1 MISWQGGLF
10 DPQGPIA
17 VAERAMLANATI
29 VMLAVVIPV
38 IILTIGFAWWFREG
52 NPHAKRLPDWEY
64 SGAIEVTVW
73 SIPILVIIFLGG
85 MTWVGSHDLDPQK
98 PIGNI
103 EDTLEVQVVSLD
115 WKWLFIYPKY
125 GVATINHLEVPA
137 NTPIRLSLTSS
148 GVMNSFLV
156 PQLGSQ
162 IYSMAGMVTT
172 LHLQADSEGVF
183 PGISAQFSGDGF
195 SDMTFDVNSVSDD
208 AFKAWVAKTQAG
220 GTTLDQ
226 AGYLTLLEPSIADKP
241 RSFSKVS
248 EGLFDE
254 AVMMNDSGPPKVICR
269 TPAQIIADE
278 AAVEQVAVV
287 EQSEIEKPVVEVE
300 AQDAQLIGSK

>member
-1 MISWQGGLF
+1 MINWQGGLF

-17 VAERAMLANATI
+17 VAERAMLANATV

-38 IILTIGFAWWFREG
+38 ILLTFGFAWWFRAG
-52 NPHAKRLPDWEY
+52 NPKAKRRPDWEY

-85 MTWVGSHDLDPQK
+85 MTWVGSHDLDPKK

-103 EDTLEVQVVSLD
+103 ENTLDVQVVSLD

-125 GVATINHLEVPA
+125 GIATINHLEVPA

-162 IYSMAGMVTT
+162 IYTMAGMATT
-172 LHLQADSEGVF
+172 LHLQADNEGTF

-195 SDMTFDVNSVSDD
+195 SDMKFNVNSLSDS
-208 AFKAWVAKTQAG
+208 AFKSWVANTQAG
-220 GTTLDQ
+220 SATLDK
-226 AGYLTLLEPSIADKP
+226 AAYEALLKPSIVEKEQ
-241 RSFSKVS
+241 SYSKVAQ
-248 EGLFDE
+248 GLFDQ
-254 AVMMNDSGPPKVICR
+254 ALMMNDSGPNKICS
-269 TPAQIIADE
+269 TPQLS
-278 AAVEQVAVV
+278 VV
-287 EQSEIEKPVVEVE
+287 EHVT
-300 AQDAQLIGSK
+300 QDAK

>member
-1 MISWQGGLF
+1 MLNWQGGLF

-17 VAERAMLANATI
+17 VAERAMLANATV

-38 IILTIGFAWWFREG
+38 IILTIGFAWWFRES
-52 NPHAKRLPDWEY
+52 NPRAKRLPDWEY

-85 MTWVGSHDLDPQK
+85 MTWVGSHDLDPKK
-98 PIGNI
+98 PIGDV
-103 EDTLEVQVVSLD
+103 EKTLDVQVVSLD

-125 GVATINHLEVPA
+125 GIATVNQLEVPA
-137 NTPIRLSLTSS
+137 NTPIRLTLTSS

-162 IYSMAGMVTT
+162 IYSMAGMATT

-195 SDMTFDVNSVSDD
+195 SDMNFDVRSVSE
-208 AFKAWVAKTQAG
+208 AQFNEWVKTTQAG
-220 GTTLDQ
+220 SGSLTRKR
-226 AGYLTLLEPSIADKP
+226 YETLLRPSIADKA
-241 RSFSKVS
+241 RTYSKVE
-248 EGLFDE
+248 EGLFE
-254 AVMMNDSGPPKVICR
+254 QVLMMNDSGPNKEICV
-269 TPAQIIADE
+269 TP
-278 AAVEQVAVV
+278 
-287 EQSEIEKPVVEVE
+287 SFNEIEINT
-300 AQDAQLIGSK
+300 QDVNLIGNK

>member
-1 MISWQGGLF
+1 MINWQGGLF

-17 VAERAMLANATI
+17 VAERTMLANATV

-38 IILTIGFAWWFREG
+38 IILTFGFAWWFRAS
-52 NPHAKRLPDWEY
+52 NPRAKRRPDWEY

-85 MTWVGSHDLDPQK
+85 MTWVGSHDLDPKK
-98 PIGNI
+98 PIGKI
-103 EDTLEVQVVSLD
+103 EDTLDVQVVSLD

-125 GVATINHLEVPA
+125 GIATINHLELPS
-137 NTPIRLSLTSS
+137 NTPIRLTLTSS

-162 IYSMAGMVTT
+162 IYTMAGMATT
-172 LHLQADSEGVF
+172 LHLQADNEGVF

-195 SDMTFDVNSVSDD
+195 SDMKFNVNSVSNS
-208 AFKAWVAKTQAG
+208 AFTAWVEKTQASNA
-220 GTTLDQ
+220 TLDK
-226 AGYLTLLEPSIADKP
+226 AAYTALLNPSIIEDEQ
-241 RSFSKVS
+241 SYGKVT

-254 AVMMNDSGPPKVICR
+254 ALMMNDSGPNKICR
-269 TPAQIIADE
+269 SPQPSIVGQSTTT
-278 AAVEQVAVV
+278 QVAI
-287 EQSEIEKPVVEVE
+287 QTGNK
-300 AQDAQLIGSK
+300 